1 MTAWRHERRL
11 AAVAEVVRASG
22 ARTLLDLGCGDGD
35 LLVRLVAE
43 PGIERIVGVDLCR
56 DALGRLQERL
66 AALKGQTTI
75 QVDLVHGS
83 ITEGGA
89 ALGGFDCA
97 VLVETIEH
105 TDPERLSLLE
115 RALFGLM
122 RPKCVVITTPNADFN
137 PRLGVPAHRGMRVDH
152 GADRLERL
160 LGPALLD
167 EPDRRI
173 DDHHRQDDERVREV
187 TDRRCERA
195 GTQQHV
201 NQQVVELCEEA
212 QQCIAPR
219 SLGRR
224 LAPNRASR
232 RAASSSVRPDGAV

>member
-22 ARTLLDLGCGDGD
+22 ARTVLDLGCGDGD
-35 LLVRLVAE
+35 LLVRLVRQ

-56 DALGRLQERL
+56 DALGRLQGRL

-89 ALGGFDCA
+89 ALSGFDCA

-122 RPKCVVITTPNADFN
+122 RSQMVVITTPNADFN
-137 PRLGVPAHRGMRVDH
+137 PQLGVPAHRLRHPGHRFEWGHARFGRWSQGVAGRNGYAVSCAGLAG
-152 GADRLERL
+152 GASQM
-160 LGPALLD
+160 AVF
-167 EPDRRI
+167 RRP
-173 DDHHRQDDERVREV
+173 EATAGVSFPG
-187 TDRRCERA
+187 RA
-195 GTQQHV
+195 D
-201 NQQVVELCEEA
+201 
-212 QQCIAPR
+212 
-219 SLGRR
+219 
-224 LAPNRASR
+224 
-232 RAASSSVRPDGAV
+232 AA

>member
-66 AALKGQTTI
+66 AALKGRTTI

-137 PRLGVPAHRGMRVDH
+137 PRLGVPAHRMRHPGHRFEWGRARFRRWSRGVAGRNGYAVSCADLAG
-152 GADRLERL
+152 GASQM
-160 LGPALLD
+160 AVF
-167 EPDRRI
+167 RRG
-173 DDHHRQDDERVREV
+173 D
-187 TDRRCERA
+187 
-195 GTQQHV
+195 
-201 NQQVVELCEEA
+201 
-212 QQCIAPR
+212 AP
-219 SLGRR
+219 S
-224 LAPNRASR
+224 
-232 RAASSSVRPDGAV
+232 AASFSGRADAA